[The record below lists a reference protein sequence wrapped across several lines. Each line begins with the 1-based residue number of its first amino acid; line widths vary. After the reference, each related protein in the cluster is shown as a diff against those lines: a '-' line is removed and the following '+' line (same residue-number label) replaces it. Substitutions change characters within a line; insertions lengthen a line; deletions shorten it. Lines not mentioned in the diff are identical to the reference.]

1 MRGRRRDGRLA
12 GVRHAALDDLERDLR
27 AIFARFP
34 TAGTAN
40 ETQTED
46 DLIWPVLERLGWTA
60 HLRQQ
65 NLSAHGRADV
75 PDGLLF
81 ADDEAKTRANL
92 LPEEWRRYEL
102 GLAVVESKRWGTP
115 ARPPLGAAGRRV
127 RAVDA
132 DAALPPA
139 RRRPGHRRT
148 ALGYPRRRPLL
159 AALLRRGAFGS
170 PSSSSR
176 SISQRSSAPAARA
189 TCSLSATRNA
199 ATR

>member
-1 MRGRRRDGRLA
+1 MPLERARLDTVVRGSLFA
-12 GVRHAALDDLERDLR
+12 GDFLGDAIAETADWQALDEAALDVLERDLG

-81 ADDEAKTRANL
+81 ADDEAKARANL
-92 LPEEWRRYEL
+92 LPEEWRR
-102 GLAVVESKRWGTP
+102 
-115 ARPPLGAAGRRV
+115 
-127 RAVDA
+127 
-132 DAALPPA
+132 
-139 RRRPGHRRT
+139 
-148 ALGYPRRRPLL
+148 
-159 AALLRRGAFGS
+159 
-170 PSSSSR
+170 
-176 SISQRSSAPAARA
+176 
-189 TCSLSATRNA
+189 
-199 ATR
+199 